1 MRRLSAHLS
10 PVSSTESADVLGK
23 NCPRIL
29 YHLVAMERWSGT
41 QRAFA
46 VKNYYKNNDSFEAD
60 RRGSRRNFKL
70 GHHDPI
76 PSAHAMKLWVKI
88 ESYPIE
94 ATSSGLLDHSVYQY
108 VTSSCG
114 DI

>member
-1 MRRLSAHLS
+1 MRRHSAHLS
-10 PVSSTESADVLGK
+10 PVWRMERVDVLGK

-46 VKNYYKNNDSFEAD
+46 VKNYYKNNDSFEAA
-60 RRGSRRNFKL
+60 RRGFRRNFNL

-94 ATSSGLLDHSVYQY
+94 VTPPGLLDRPIYHY